1 MGQFRFTVPPA
12 QREGLN
18 LWGLDLWNAA
28 YVCGSEGIPWEGRVG
43 LNDGILTIQRTVDDS
58 GRLYIPYPVAPGGP
72 LATLSTCSLPQTER
86 PGRPTQEPRL
96 LPLELARGECFR
108 LRNQADLWR
117 RAGLQ
122 SSAAERQQL
131 QTATDAFLRAASHR
145 GAAEEVGAAAD
156 VAIHQLYQAGEQLVD
171 CYSRQAIEYR
181 QQTEGRLA
189 TLLGANVAAASAGE
203 VIGGPLQQ
211 PLLSAFNTVQIPLGW
226 GTVETDAG
234 KVDFAPYDRMFQWAM
249 ASGLRTIAGP
259 LLDFRPRML
268 PHWSYLVE
276 DDFISLVEAVES
288 YVERAVLRYHGR
300 VTLWHATAG
309 LNTPG
314 PMTLDEEQVM
324 RLAVAVIHT
333 IRRVDPRTPVL
344 ISVDQPWGE
353 YLARE
358 RDGISPLH
366 FADALIRSNLGVAG
380 IGLEMRM
387 NYTAPGSLPRS
398 LLDLSQHIDRWA
410 SLGLPLLVQLAM
422 PASGGTDP
430 LATQAAKVIP
440 LGPEGRTTP
449 QLQAELAARWVR
461 ALIAKGVVH
470 GIVWDSWDDRY
481 PHSMPHAGLIDPSGK
496 PRPLLDALTALRKKL
511 LT

>member
-1 MGQFRFTVPPA
+1 MGQFRFTVPPD
-12 QREGLN
+12 QLK
-18 LWGLDLWNAA
+18 LLDLWDAA
-28 YVCGSEGIPWEGRVG
+28 YVCGSEGVPWEGRVS

-58 GRLYIPYPVAPGGP
+58 GRLSIPYPVSPDGP

-86 PGRPTQEPRL
+86 QGRGPSEARL

-122 SSAAERQQL
+122 PSEEQLQQL
-131 QTATDAFLRAASHR
+131 QGGTDAFLRAASHR
-145 GAAEEVGAAAD
+145 GSIAEVGRAANE
-156 VAIHQLYQAGEQLVD
+156 AIHQLHIASEMLVD
-171 CYSRQAIEYR
+171 CYSSQAIEYR
-181 QQTEGRLA
+181 QQTEGRLG
-189 TLLGANVAAASAGE
+189 TLLGANVAAAAAGE
-203 VIGGPLQQ
+203 LLGGPLQQ
-211 PLLSAFNTVQIPLGW
+211 RFLDTFNTIGIPIGW
-226 GTVETDAG
+226 GAVETDAG
-234 KVDFAPYDRMFQWAM
+234 KVDFGPYDKMFDWAV
-249 ASGLRTIAGP
+249 ASGLRVIAGP

-276 DDFISLVEAVES
+276 DDFIALVEAVEN
-288 YVERAVLRYHGR
+288 YVERAVLRYRGR

-333 IRRVDPRTPVL
+333 IRRIDPRTPVL

-353 YLARE
+353 YLGNQRE
-358 RDGISPLH
+358 GISPLH

-387 NYTAPGSLPRS
+387 NYAGSGTLPRT

-410 SLGLPLLVQLAM
+410 TLGLPLLVQLAM
-422 PASGGTDP
+422 PAAAEADP
-430 LATQAAKVIP
+430 MATQTAKVIP
-440 LGPEGRTTP
+440 LGPGGKTTP
-449 QLQAELAARWVR
+449 ALQAELATRWIR
-461 ALIAKGVVH
+461 TLIAKGVVH
-470 GIVWDSWDDRY
+470 GIVWDGWDDRY
-481 PHSMPHAGLIDPSGK
+481 PHSLPHAGLIDPSGK
-496 PRPLLDALTALRKKL
+496 PRPLLDNMTALRQQL
-511 LT
+511 LA